1 MARKSYSSQDRQQ
14 VRERLLEA
22 GLELASQRGLRHVH
36 LLELTEAAGISKP
49 FFYSFYP
56 SLEEFFLDMF
66 LLQRQRLREELKRRM
81 EEDALPWE
89 ERVHGIFR
97 MLVFHRENHV
107 ALMTQE
113 DEVAFHRA
121 LTPERLAAF
130 REGQRAFFREIAA
143 ILDLP
148 ETVCDPLV
156 LGNLLLS
163 AVLFRN
169 SAQRSFPFLVQER
182 VEETAEFQLRMLVCH
197 LSRLRERGGAPPA
210 AIPQ

>member
-130 REGQRAFFREIAA
+130 RE
-143 ILDLP
+143 DLP